1 MLHRLHARGG
11 SGGRGHRIRI
21 GVGALALALIVTGSV
36 FGAATQKPG
45 KPDNPDNNTPNSGGG
60 GGGGSNG
67 SPAGSGAITGTDGA
81 DTLVGTAGNDEIRG
95 WKGNDRIDGGA
106 GEDSLYGGA
115 DDDVISA
122 NDGARD
128 HVDCGSGNDQAN
140 VDSLDYVAP
149 DCEQVN
155 GSSGGPSEPP
165 PSEPPPSSSGP
176 GTNPGPAPGPAPAPS
191 GRSVVRVD
199 QPWTCNGPV
208 DLDLVKVTM
217 RTAVSDAIFLR
228 TNCTGR
234 IGRIEVNTW
243 TRDGLKVNAPS
254 PAAHDLVIGGG
265 YIRCFGSSGGH
276 QDGIQAMGGQR
287 VTFRGL
293 EINCNSNPNAQF
305 FAAATNGGRPT
316 DIVCDGCRLGGGAAQ
331 TLFIADSTRSGARN
345 SVICQGRYDAVRI
358 GSGAVGPVNSG
369 NTIIPASDSRCRA

>member
-1 MLHRLHARGG
+1 MLHLLQETVGSQSRG
-11 SGGRGHRIRI
+11 RRIRI
-21 GVGALALALIVTGSV
+21 GAGAIALALIVTGSV
-36 FGAATQKPG
+36 FGATTQKP
-45 KPDNPDNNTPNSGGG
+45 KPDNNTPNSGGG
-60 GGGGSNG
+60 GGSQG

-81 DTLVGTAGNDEIRG
+81 DTLVGTPGNDEIRG
-95 WKGNDRIDGGA
+95 WKGNDRIDGGP

-115 DDDVISA
+115 DDDHISA

-128 HVDCGSGNDQAN
+128 MLDCGSGNDSVD
-140 VDSLDYVAP
+140 VDSLDSVAP

-155 GSSGGPSEPP
+155 GSGGTPTEPP
-165 PSEPPPSSSGP
+165 PSEPPPSPGP
-176 GTNPGPAPGPAPAPS
+176 GTTPNPGPAPGPAPS
-191 GRSVVRVD
+191 GSSVVRVD
-199 QPWTCNGPV
+199 QPWTCNGRV

-254 PAAHDLVIGGG
+254 PVAHDLVIGGG
-265 YIRCFGSSGGH
+265 YIRCYGSSGGH

-305 FAAATNGGRPT
+305 FAAGANGGRPT
-316 DIVCDGCRLGGGAAQ
+316 DVVCDGCRLGGGAGQ

-345 SVICQGRYDAVRI
+345 SVVCEGRFDAVRI